1 MSLQSSIKY
10 DIWNKEQC
18 IKTITT
24 HHIMSHSGK
33 FNCKNICNPCSCL
46 PQDGASPE
54 LRIANTVCQSKKG
67 V

>member
-1 MSLQSSIKY
+1 MSLQSSIRY
-10 DIWNKEQC
+10 DIWNKEQY
-18 IKTITT
+18 IKTITI

-33 FNCKNICNPCSCL
+33 LPVSLHF

-54 LRIANTVCQSKKG
+54 LRVGSTVCQSKKG